1 MTLQSVRCGISSLGY
16 LALVACFV
24 GVVNSCWEEHR
35 GSYCLGLSGDNKSGS
50 DSLEACQSRC
60 NSSACAAITYFADPQ
75 ACYIAATRCDLN
87 KSSAGGKVLVNHC
100 QEVTCPD
107 HIMVSNLETS
117 WRPHL
122 EDGLFGVYSRVD
134 GACCNKR
141 PVYERSIFHLFYVD
155 RTWDYNGE
163 VGGTWT
169 IAYTRG
175 SWWSFDLDDVKV
187 TSRIQFATCPHYATH
202 FYEAKVIGWAPSR
215 VRRVPRNIS
224 MQETA
229 LPAPAPVEVAAI
241 EETVLPT
248 PAPKPFVEIAAEW
261 LDDYFGLVL
270 GFSIVFLLSPLLV
283 LLFGF
288 VAADIEQADRMVK
301 TKVEDTLEGFKQL
314 LQSPEEA
321 ETMRQKQELL
331 RRLHYYKQKDE
342 ESLFAWK
349 VVSICV
355 NVYMWVCLAYI
366 VFENVSGLRDELD
379 EPEYYGPGSI
389 HGIVVGAFCLSYV
402 IVLFESFCMSPEKK
416 FLQDVREVQ
425 PVQQARTVIDKMKG
439 LPPQLRMQACK
450 FHLET
455 QPVTLHQTDVW
466 GNSNLTTTAFHG
478 RRVTD
483 TVEDFIPL
491 SWVDLSNDVLEPSQR
506 GVTTLFVE
514 SIICAQDTETSRRIE
529 SRYNR
534 FKQDQLGP
542 DRSDAYVECQLDY
555 QLPGVQKRLLIC
567 DNRPPWWMN
576 TKVFYLASILGLTW
590 IYRLCLKMMTS
601 SSTLV
606 LVKQVVVGDTSEA

>member
-1 MTLQSVRCGISSLGY
+1 MTLQSVKCGISSLGY

-24 GVVNSCWEEHR
+24 VVVNGCWEEHY
-35 GSYCLGLSGDNKSGS
+35 GSYCLGLSGDNNNGS

-60 NSSACAAITYFADPQ
+60 RSSACAAITYYADPQ

-87 KSSAGGKVLVNHC
+87 TSSDGGKVLVNHC
-100 QEVTCPD
+100 QYVTCPD
-107 HIMVSNLETS
+107 HIMVPNLETGS
-117 WRPHL
+117 YSPD
-122 EDGLFGVYSRVD
+122 ESMFGVYSRVD
-134 GACCNKR
+134 GDWANKR
-141 PVYERSIFHLFYVD
+141 PFYRRSVFHLFYVD
-155 RTWDYNGE
+155 STSDYRGK

-169 IAYTRG
+169 IAWTGYDG
-175 SWWSFDLDDVKV
+175 SWFSFDFEDVKV

-202 FYEAKVIGWAPSR
+202 FYEAW
-215 VRRVPRNIS
+215 VRSWLFKKEVTRIPRNIS

-229 LPAPAPVEVAAI
+229 LP
-241 EETVLPT
+241 TLPT
-248 PAPKPFVEIAAEW
+248 PAPNPFAEIAEW
-261 LDDYFGLVL
+261 LRDNDGLVFVFSML
-270 GFSIVFLLSPLLV
+270 FLIFPMLVPLVGFMVD
-283 LLFGF
+283 
-288 VAADIEQADRMVK
+288 DIQTDGITV
-301 TKVEDTLEGFKQL
+301 THTLEEIKQL

-331 RRLHYYKQKDE
+331 RRLHYYKQKDDE
-342 ESLFAWK
+342 ESFAFQ

-355 NVYMWVCLAYI
+355 NVHMWVCLAYI
-366 VFENVSGLRDELD
+366 VFENVSGLRDGFIGNSLMA
-379 EPEYYGPGSI
+379 S
-389 HGIVVGAFCLSYV
+389 HWIVVGAFCFSYV
-402 IVLFESFCMSPEKK
+402 IVLGESFCFSSEKK
-416 FLQDVREVQ
+416 FLQDVRVVQ

-439 LPPQLRMQACK
+439 LPPQLRMQALYY
-450 FHLET
+450 HLET

-466 GNSNLTTTAFHG
+466 GNSNLTTTAFHC

-491 SWVDLSNDVLEPSQR
+491 SWVDLSLGDVLEPSQR

-534 FKQDQLGP
+534 FKQEHHGP
-542 DRSDAYVECQLDY
+542 DRSDAFVECKLDY

-606 LVKQVVVGDTSEA
+606 LVKQVFVGDTSEA